1 MTDAEIKTD
10 STMIVQLYAL
20 SVYAFPTA
28 DKFFRG
34 CEVATCVAANLFPGC
49 NSS

>member
-28 DKFFRG
+28 DEAFRG
-34 CEVATCVAANLFPGC
+34 CEVATYVAANLFPGC